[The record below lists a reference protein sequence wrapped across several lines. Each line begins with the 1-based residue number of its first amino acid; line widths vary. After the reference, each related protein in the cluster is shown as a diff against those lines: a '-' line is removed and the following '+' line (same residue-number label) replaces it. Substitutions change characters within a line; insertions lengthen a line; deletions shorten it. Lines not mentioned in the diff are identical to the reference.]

1 MLRKAGLFG
10 WLTVLLITLFP
21 AITMAAGLKLEE
33 IELPKE
39 GTPAEEAHL
48 SVYFDMRAGDNST
61 IVGIEPENCQLTIEN
76 KTFDI
81 TKENGQIREFVDGNK
96 DVGILFIFP
105 KAKNYSEEDYQFR
118 QNLVMLLQR
127 IKDRGNDK
135 VNAIPFDSGSA
146 TLGWSNSS
154 DQTLIKQLNEEVQ
167 NSDVT
172 TPNVFSS
179 FNPALAAL
187 ESLNGVSYKYV
198 VIITDSL
205 GDYFGEGGTNA
216 QRAVGNFVTEISK
229 DKKVTPIIIGYTADD
244 IADLAD
250 IGIIKRIATN
260 TGGPYYEAHSVSE
273 FTQIITRDVYDYIYK
288 RYILD
293 VTLNMDGSNYLEADN
308 YPVQLVVKINNKEEK
323 AGIKIN
329 WPELSKN
336 RTTLWLV
343 LGGILLLV
351 IAGVIIVVIRRN
363 NEEEPIDIVD
373 TAPQDVCCATC
384 GKTIPQQLYGFKGE
398 FCLSGG
404 LPDCPYYQMPDKGKI
419 QITRGVLADVTFFI
433 KKDVT
438 TIGSNADNDIYLND
452 KTVSRKHAA
461 IKTDEGKR
469 YEIRDF
475 GSSNGLYINDEKTER
490 KFLRDGDRIRF
501 GTVETVFKLK

>member
-1 MLRKAGLFG
+1 MLRKVGLLS
-10 WLTVLLITLFP
+10 WLTLLLLTLFP
-21 AITMAAGLKLEE
+21 AIATATGLKLEE

-39 GTPAEEAHL
+39 GSPAKDAHL
-48 SVYFDMRAGDNST
+48 SIYFDMRSGDNAT
-61 IVGIEPENCQLTIEN
+61 IVGITPENCQLTIEN
-76 KTFDI
+76 KTFNI
-81 TKENGQIREFVDGNK
+81 TSEIGQIRSFAEGEKN
-96 DVGILFIFP
+96 VGILFIFP
-105 KAKNYSEEDYQFR
+105 KAKAYVEEDYQIRTNIDMF
-118 QNLVMLLQR
+118 LQR
-127 IKDRGNDK
+127 LKDRTNDK
-135 VNAIPFDSGSA
+135 VNAIPFDAGA
-146 TLGWSNSS
+146 TSLGWTNALSLS
-154 DQTLIKQLNEEVQ
+154 KQLNEEIK

-187 ESLNGVSYKYV
+187 ESLNGVSYKY
-198 VIITDSL
+198 IILITDSL
-205 GDYFGEGGTNA
+205 GDLFGEGTAG

-229 DKKVTPIIIGYTADD
+229 DKKITPIVIGYTYEDLSDLQD
-244 IADLAD
+244 ID
-250 IGIIKRIATN
+250 IIKRLATN
-260 TGGPYYEAHSVSE
+260 TGGPYFQAKGPSE
-273 FTQIITRDVYDYIYK
+273 LTQVLTRSVYDYIYK

-293 VTLNMDGSNYLEADN
+293 VTLNMDGANYLEADN
-308 YPVQLVVKINNKEEK
+308 YPMQLVVNINNKEEK
-323 AGIKIN
+323 AGLKVN
-329 WPELSKN
+329 WPSLSKD
-336 RTTLWLV
+336 RTTLFVVIGIV
-343 LGGILLLV
+343 LFLIL
-351 IAGVIIVVIRRN
+351 AGVIIVVMRRN
-363 NEEEPIDIVD
+363 NTDEEDMIVE

-419 QITRGVLADVTFFI
+419 QITRGVLADITFFI
-433 KKDVT
+433 KKDIT
-438 TIGSNADNDIYLND
+438 TIGSNTDNDVYLND

>member
-1 MLRKAGLFG
+1 MLRKAGLFS
-10 WLTVLLITLFP
+10 WLVVFLFMLFP
-21 AITMAAGLKLEE
+21 AIAMAGGLKLED

-39 GTPAEEAHL
+39 GTAAEDAHL
-48 SVYFDMRAGDNST
+48 SIYFDMRGGDNST
-61 IVGIEPENCQLTIEN
+61 IVGITPENCQLSIGD
-76 KTFDI
+76 KKFDI
-81 TKENGQIREFVDGNK
+81 TSETGQIKNFVEGDKN
-96 DVGILFIFP
+96 VGILIIFP
-105 KAKNYSEEDYQFR
+105 KGKAYTEEDYGLR
-118 QNLVMLLQR
+118 ENIGMLLQR
-127 IKDRGNDK
+127 LKDRPNDK
-135 VNAIPFDSGSA
+135 VNAIPFDSGA
-146 TLGWSNSS
+146 AMLGWTNSA
-154 DQTLIKQLNEEVQ
+154 DMQLFKQLTEEVQ

-198 VIITDSL
+198 ILITDSL
-205 GDYFGEGGTNA
+205 GDHFGEGGAGA
-216 QRAVGNFVTEISK
+216 QRIVGNFVSEISK
-229 DKKVTPIIIGYTADD
+229 DKKIIPIVIGYTSEDPD
-244 IADLAD
+244 DLAD
-250 IGIIKRIATN
+250 IGIVKRIATN
-260 TGGPYYEAHSVSE
+260 TGGPYFQANNKAE
-273 FTQIITRDVYDYIYK
+273 FVQIITRDVYDYIYK

-293 VTLNMDGSNYLEADN
+293 VTLNMDGDNYLEADN
-308 YPVQLVVKINNKEEK
+308 YPLQLVVKINNKEEK
-323 AGIKIN
+323 AAIKVN
-329 WPELSKN
+329 WPVLSKN
-336 RTTLWLV
+336 RSSLFIII
-343 LGGILLLV
+343 GILAFLIL
-351 IAGVIIVVIRRN
+351 AGVIIVVVKRN
-363 NEEEPIDIVD
+363 SAVDEPEPVES
-373 TAPQDVCCATC
+373 APQDVCCATC

-438 TIGSNADNDIYLND
+438 TIGSNTDNDIYLND